1 MVICIEA
8 KFGSGNPL
16 AHEGKIKAGEKPV
29 TREGL
34 LGRYVRGGVE
44 RVIDADRIGAAPR
57 SQLLRNVVFAA
68 AMAGEGEWHVVNLVA
83 STLRGKSG
91 PKYSFDDPTEEIADY
106 LRPGYRHCF
115 TYRTWEDLHANCVA
129 GDLKLSELDRYLREK
144 SAHYRRAF
152 ELE

>member
-1 MVICIEA
+1 
-8 KFGSGNPL
+8 
-16 AHEGKIKAGEKPV
+16 
-29 TREGL
+29 
-34 LGRYVRGGVE
+34 
-44 RVIDADRIGAAPR
+44 
-57 SQLLRNVVFAA
+57 
-68 AMAGEGEWHVVNLVA
+68 MAGEGEWHVVNLVA